1 MKEMTKKT
9 TILFPPELYAQ
20 LEKVAQQQNRS
31 VGDLVREAA
40 EIQYGKGG
48 VAERLR
54 AVEELTRLQAST
66 GEPHELEEQIQ
77 KGALEK

>member
-1 MKEMTKKT
+1 MGELTKKT
-9 TILFPPELYAQ
+9 TILFPPELYTH
-20 LEKVAQQQNRS
+20 LEHVARQQGRS
-31 VGDLVREAA
+31 VGELVREAA

-48 VAERLR
+48 VAQRLR
-54 AVEELTRLQAST
+54 AVEELTHLRAST

>member
-1 MKEMTKKT
+1 MKELTKKT
-9 TILFPPELYAQ
+9 TILFPPELYTH
-20 LEKVAQQQNRS
+20 LEKVARQQGRS
-31 VGDLVREAA
+31 VGELVREAT

-48 VAERLR
+48 VAQRLR
-54 AVEELTRLQAST
+54 GVEELAHLRAST